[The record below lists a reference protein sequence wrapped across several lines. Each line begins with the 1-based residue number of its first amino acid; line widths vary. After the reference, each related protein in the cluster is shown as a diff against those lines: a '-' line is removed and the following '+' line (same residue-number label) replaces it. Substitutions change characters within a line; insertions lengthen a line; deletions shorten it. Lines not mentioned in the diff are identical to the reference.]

1 MYMNFGPV
9 GHNGGGRRL
18 NVAITRAKCN
28 IKLVGS
34 ILPSDI
40 DINRAKSEGARMLR
54 SYIEYAR
61 KGASALRSV
70 EKAEAFFHI
79 DNLYDIEHVS
89 IVHRINNALKAVY
102 IFENGKE

>member
-1 MYMNFGPV
+1 MYMNFGSV
-9 GHNGGGRRL
+9 GHNGGERRL

-54 SYIEYAR
+54 SYIEYFKYTAAAGDDSR
-61 KGASALRSV
+61 SLYYSAS
-70 EKAEAFFHI
+70 FF
-79 DNLYDIEHVS
+79 
-89 IVHRINNALKAVY
+89 
-102 IFENGKE
+102 